1 MEKKTI
7 SRRIVLNTVLVVLFV
22 VSAAFIWYSRDYLAM
37 NPWDSYNYGYE
48 ATRIDVGDD
57 GKIYARPSS
66 AQELWKINLNNEIE
80 RQINFT
86 ELPLNAFIEQF
97 AIDKAGNIYT
107 VEIYPAGR
115 EDERT
120 GYGIKE
126 YANDGTLLATIA
138 EFDNKTEAANSL
150 VVSPIN
156 FLQFK
161 NGVLYFGEQTAKALV
176 VSKYEPGGV
185 QQVLTVPLTAQQ
197 LSDVED
203 FEYLP
208 ETATLIISRK
218 NGQMRYR
225 AANGSET
232 VANGGWPGEINWNIN
247 GDGQGG
253 LYYADLDSNRI
264 FNINPQGSG
273 RRVVLDLNSQ
283 AALVDMDWA
292 DEILRNF
299 TVGGAGALCVNGRK
313 NLLLITPDGV
323 QTALPAVAVL
333 ANKLRLYLLS
343 IWLAALAGLLIAL
356 YFVAKLLR
364 FVVRYPTELAKVMFY
379 LFIIAAAGVMA
390 AKLANDNI
398 MRDYEKTL
406 TKENQQLAVI
416 AARVFDTEALKAING
431 KLDYDKPEFKLLQQ
445 DADDIFRPAGDKNQ
459 SIDRSFVLYK
469 PVDTKMRLVVSNHWR
484 SLWQPLPR
492 NESTEGYYQLAEKKT
507 VESWTEN
514 FGKKAFIVSYA
525 PVIDGADK
533 IIGSVEVRY
542 DLSNVH
548 TELRLQFWRDLVG
561 IIFLLVTFHLI
572 IVELNQLLGAWKRS
586 REIGQ
591 PLSDNLSIVRLLSFL
606 TYMAVSMSL
615 LFCAARI
622 AQFDQTGLALPKELV
637 MALPF
642 AVEMLSVV
650 TLNLFLAGYM
660 DRWGWKPQMVVGVI
674 LMIVGC
680 VLTWGAVS
688 LPLFLL
694 GRVFNGAAFAV
705 QVNALK
711 AFVVCEQD
719 PHQRKIGSAER
730 TTGRFAGGLC
740 GITIGTLVA
749 TYSTLQATFL
759 CSAVIAVVLL
769 LAVCLLTK
777 NRRFETTEH
786 DKVST
791 IQAFIILLRE
801 PRMLFFLV
809 LVFFPLYFLDGF
821 NSYLV
826 PVVVKNLQ
834 LDSDYIG
841 YASFIV
847 YLCCSYFS
855 KPLALN
861 LSRKLPLYGCIL
873 IGMGLYLTATVVL
886 QLTGTLGGIILA
898 SMIFGIGISINGGL
912 ITEMFLHSYVTKRM
926 GNNNMNNVC
935 GILFALKGGLGP
947 VLLGVC
953 WKFGAG
959 NGILLYCGG
968 ALVLT
973 AIYLSLF
980 RKGITRE

>member
-7 SRRIVLNTVLVVLFV
+7 SRRIVLNAFLVVLFV
-22 VSAAFIWYSRDYLAM
+22 VSAAFIWYSRDYLDM

-57 GKIYARPSS
+57 GNIYARPSS
-66 AQELWKINLNNEIE
+66 AQELLKINLNNEIE
-80 RQINFT
+80 RLVNFT
-86 ELPLNAFIEQF
+86 DLPLNAFIEQF
-97 AIDKAGNIYT
+97 AIDKDGNIYT

-115 EDERT
+115 EDDKT
-120 GYGIKE
+120 GYGIKK
-126 YANDGTLLATIA
+126 YTNDGALLATIA

-150 VVSPIN
+150 NVSPIN

-161 NGVLYFGEQTAKALV
+161 NGVLYFGEQTDKAIII
-176 VSKYEPGGV
+176 SKYDTSGLQP
-185 QQVLTVPLTAQQ
+185 VLTVPLTARQ
-197 LSDVED
+197 LNDIED
-203 FEYLP
+203 LQYLP
-208 ETATLIISRK
+208 ETAMLIVARR
-218 NGQMRYR
+218 NGQMSYR

-232 VANGGWPGEINWNIN
+232 VANGGWPGEVNWNLE
-247 GDGQGG
+247 GDGHGG
-253 LYYADLDSNRI
+253 LYYADLDSNRVY
-264 FNINPQGSG
+264 NINPQVSG
-273 RRVVLDLNSQ
+273 RRVALDLNSQ
-283 AALVDMDWA
+283 AALVDMDWS

-299 TVGGAGALCVNGRK
+299 NVGGTGALCVNGRK
-313 NLLLITPDGV
+313 NILLIAPDG
-323 QTALPAVAVL
+323 TMKTLPAVARI
-333 ANKLRLYLLS
+333 ANDFKFFL
-343 IWLAALAGLLIAL
+343 IAVWLAALVGLLIVL
-356 YFVAKLLR
+356 YFATKLLH

-416 AARVFDTEALKAING
+416 AARVFDAEALKAING
-431 KLDYDKPEFKLLQQ
+431 KIDYNKPEYKLLQQ

-459 SIDRSFVLYK
+459 SIDRGFVLYK
-469 PVDTKMRLVVSNHWR
+469 PVDGKMRLVVSNHWR

-492 NESTEGYYQLAEKKT
+492 NESTEGYYQLAEKAT
-507 VESWTEN
+507 VESWTEQ
-514 FGKKAFIVSYA
+514 FGKKAYIVSYA
-525 PVIDGADK
+525 PVLDTADK
-533 IIGSVEVRY
+533 VIGSVEVRY

-548 TELRLQFWRDLVG
+548 NELRLQFWRDLVG

-615 LFCAARI
+615 LYCASRI
-622 AQFDQTGLALPKELV
+622 GQFDQTGLAIPKELV

-660 DRWGWKPQMVVGVI
+660 DRWGWKPQMIVGVV
-674 LMIVGC
+674 LMIIGC
-680 VLTWGAVS
+680 IMTWGAVS

-759 CSAVIAVVLL
+759 CSAVIAVILL

-777 NRRFETTEH
+777 NSRFEATEH

-791 IQAFIILLRE
+791 IQAFFIVLKE
-801 PRMLFFLV
+801 PRMLFYLA

-821 NSYLV
+821 NSYMV

-847 YLCCSYFS
+847 FLCCSYFS

-861 LSRKLPLYGCIL
+861 LSRRLPLYGCIL

-886 QLTGTLGGIILA
+886 LLTGTLGGIILA
-898 SMIFGIGISINGGL
+898 SVIFGLGISINGGL
-912 ITEMFLHSYVTKRM
+912 ITEMFLHSYVTKQM

-959 NGILLYCGG
+959 NGILMYCAG
-968 ALVLT
+968 AVVLA
-973 AIYLSLF
+973 AIYLSVF
-980 RKGITRE
+980 RKGITR